1 MAKLNTQ
8 YQNSVSKIPVHPLS
22 YKGAHPL
29 IENDFTRRFV
39 LKAEAY
45 LGAAGDLTKKELTEA
60 SAYIRH
66 DADEFSKD
74 YHTSLDSFKLS
85 AWYQA
90 WDKITW
96 GTLASITDKTQVEW
110 TEVGDDLQHR
120 GRYCVGDEVGFG
132 ILTCVRCGYKKEL
145 FHPTKVLSCANCDGE
160 EFMRES
166 FEP

>member
-8 YQNSVSKIPVHPLS
+8 YQNSVRKLSVHPLT
-22 YKGAHPL
+22 YKKGDVFMG
-29 IENDFTRRFV
+29 NDFTQRFM

-66 DADEFSKD
+66 DLGELNKD
-74 YHTSLDSFKLS
+74 YQTSLADFKLS

-90 WDKITW
+90 WDKVTW
-96 GTLASITDKTQVEW
+96 ETLASITDKTQVEW
-110 TEVGDDLQHR
+110 TEVGDDLQHQ
-120 GRYCVGDEVGFG
+120 GHYKSGDEVGFG
-132 ILTCVRCGYKKEL
+132 LLMCVRCGYKKEL
-145 FHPTKVLSCANCDGE
+145 FHPAVVLPCANCDGKA
-160 EFMRES
+160 FMRKG